1 MTYFVLGFICGGL
14 FTLIFMAVFQA
25 TKKEEKE

>member
-1 MTYFVLGFICGGL
+1 MTYFVLGCICGGL

-25 TKKEEKE
+25 TKKEDDR

>member
-14 FTLIFMAVFQA
+14 FALIFMAVFQA
-25 TKKEEKE
+25 TKKEDDR